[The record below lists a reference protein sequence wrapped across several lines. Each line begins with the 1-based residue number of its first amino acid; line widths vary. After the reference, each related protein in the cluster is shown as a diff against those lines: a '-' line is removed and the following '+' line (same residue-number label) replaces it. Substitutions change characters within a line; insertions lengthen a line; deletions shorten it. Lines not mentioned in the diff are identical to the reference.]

1 MKINWKQ
8 LLLCIAIPLA
18 VGGLSAFLTSDNMR
32 LFEQI
37 QKPPLSPPAL
47 LFPIVWTIL
56 YVLMG
61 IASYLVLRSNKENQ
75 QVGSALKAYGLQ
87 LVFNFFWSL
96 IFFNAEAYLFSFIWL
111 VIMWVLIIITIIRFY
126 RISKPAGYLMIP
138 LLIWVTF
145 AGYLNLAIYFLN

>member
-8 LLLCIAIPLA
+8 LLLSIAISLA

-37 QKPPLSPPAL
+37 QKPPLSPPAI

-61 IASYLVLRSNKENQ
+61 ISSYLVLRSNGNND
-75 QVGSALKAYGLQ
+75 QVGNALKVYGLQ

-96 IFFNAEAYLFSFIWL
+96 IFFNAEAYLLSFIWL
-111 VIMWVLIIITIIRFY
+111 VIMWVLILVTIRRFY
-126 RISKPAGYLMIP
+126 KISKPAGLLMIP
-138 LLIWVTF
+138 LLLWVTF